1 MVGNLDVA
9 AGVGLPRRVGA
20 SPGRGADHLGKVN
33 VSGASIPGAADVT
46 LCLISNAAKVA
57 DLAKMV
63 ARAISWFTIPSG
75 FQFRTEFCETPRA
88 VPDPSRSPKSRAQ
101 GRAGAA
107 SLILVL
113 FAIAKTRLRGAWWFD
128 LLVGHGYLWVE
139 FFFALSGFILT
150 YVYGARALE
159 FLRGRTHR
167 DFLVARLSRLYPL
180 HFAMLLYILA
190 MMLILNAIAHATG
203 TVSIYQEQYH
213 PVVTWQTFVANLF
226 LVQAWNIF
234 PYLSWNGASW
244 FVSVEFLLCILFP
257 IYMVL
262 SRGGWWGALGLIV
275 AGSGG
280 LAILSITGKHG
291 LDITFHNGIFRG
303 MSAFAIGVGLCVLY
317 RQTKQ
322 WGDSLPEWALSL
334 AQAAVLV
341 AMGFGTFD
349 NGWSHTPRDIYTV
362 LPMLALIYVLAFDR
376 GFLAKALNFL
386 VGARRM
392 VVCDLHRPTPV
403 LQLLQR
409 ADASLSPRQPT
420 SSSAGH
426 GRVAPLW
433 HWFEPALLVLACVI
447 WVDLYIAVERPANA
461 WLKRLNT
468 HNASARVGLTL

>member
-1 MVGNLDVA
+1 MSMSTTSRPGEIRAL
-9 AGVGLPRRVGA
+9 AG
-20 SPGRGADHLGKVN
+20 
-33 VSGASIPGAADVT
+33 
-46 LCLISNAAKVA
+46 
-57 DLAKMV
+57 
-63 ARAISWFTIPSG
+63 ARAIP
-75 FQFRTEFCETPRA
+75 P
-88 VPDPSRSPKSRAQ
+88 
-101 GRAGAA
+101 
-107 SLILVL
+107 LILVL
-113 FAIAKTRLRGAWWFD
+113 YHYCEGHHYRNFKPFD
-128 LLVGHGYLWVE
+128 LLIGHGYLWVE

-150 YVYGARALE
+150 YVYGTRALE

-180 HFAMLLYILA
+180 HLAMLLYIFA

-262 SRGGWWGALGLIV
+262 SRGGWWGAFGLIV
-275 AGSGG
+275 AGSAG

-376 GFLAKALNFL
+376 GFAARFL
-386 VGARRM
+386 QTKTLTKLGEWSYAIYM
-392 VVCDLHRPTPV
+392 GQTAW
-403 LQLLQR
+403 LQLIR
-409 ADASLSPRQPT
+409 F
-420 SSSAGH
+420 
-426 GRVAPLW
+426 
-433 HWFEPALLVLACVI
+433 FESGYPSNDTLVFGIRFGDLIWWPEPFLLLAVCIAWGALLCTTI
-447 WVDLYIAVERPANA
+447 EIPANRA
-461 WLKRLNT
+461 LRRFF
-468 HNASARVGLTL
+468 ASKPATA